1 MLNDRL
7 GTSFAA
13 TRLYDFRTLNGLAD
27 HLHALMAAGQVGG
40 EEPSMHEAVAAAPE
54 PARAAPSEDARAP
67 VDGEAVGDWL
77 RAALARVLYLSEEAI
92 DERTSFAELGLDS
105 ILAVELAKAIND
117 HFATDLPATRIFDQP
132 NVAALARQ
140 IEERL
145 GPSTPTSDTADPA
158 VVGRVLAALR
168 GEVAAA
174 LAVEA
179 DSIDVRAPL
188 DGFAIDPPAAGAIVD
203 RLRSTFGVALELAEV
218 GGCRDLEAVAALI
231 ASRTTTTAAER
242 PEAPPAAAAPPTA
255 DPEGERI
262 LDVIREQ
269 VRMVLPDVPPEAVT
283 LESSLA
289 ELGANSMDRVEVA
302 TYSMEQLA
310 VVVPPAAMRDVANVG
325 DLVEILRRYA
335 HAA

>member
-1 MLNDRL
+1 
-7 GTSFAA
+7 
-13 TRLYDFRTLNGLAD
+13 
-27 HLHALMAAGQVGG
+27 MAGG
-40 EEPSMHEAVAAAPE
+40 EADREEPATQEPAAAAPE
-54 PARAAPSEDARAP
+54 PSEVPQAPASS
-67 VDGEAVGDWL
+67 GEVSDWL

-117 HFATDLPATRIFDQP
+117 RFVTDLPATRIFDQP
-132 NVAALARQ
+132 NVAALAQQ

-145 GPSTPTSDTADPA
+145 SRPASAPVTADPA
-158 VVGRVLAALR
+158 AVGRIVAALR
-168 GEVAAA
+168 REVAGV
-174 LAVEA
+174 LAVEPE
-179 DSIDVRAPL
+179 SIDVRAPL
-188 DGFAIDPPAAGAIVD
+188 DAFAIDPPAAGAIVES
-203 RLRSTFGVALELAEV
+203 LRSELGVALELAEI

-231 ASRTTTTAAER
+231 ADRTTTPTAPKVSE
-242 PEAPPAAAAPPTA
+242 AAPAGTAPATA
-255 DPEGERI
+255 DPEAERI

-269 VRMVLPDVPPEAVT
+269 VRMILPDVPPEAVT